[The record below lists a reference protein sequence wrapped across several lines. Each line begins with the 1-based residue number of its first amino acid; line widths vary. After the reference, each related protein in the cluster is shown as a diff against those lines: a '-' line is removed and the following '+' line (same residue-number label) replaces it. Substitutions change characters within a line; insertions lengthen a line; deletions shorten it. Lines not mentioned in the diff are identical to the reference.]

1 MISCYLSD
9 HLVFKRM
16 KELNLDDTRLTD
28 YKLKTLAPLIV
39 RFKTVKIGGKQDY
52 TQAGL
57 EELRLFMEHVNG
69 LADDRRLEDEE
80 VITPVIKSEKVLL
93 KRLEIVETKSKIAV
107 TDFTW
112 VNEEVKGIENE
123 DEKSL
128 MVNEL
133 ANMIPCLNSLVLD
146 GFLRET
152 AARPV
157 NSIIGRKEECILN
170 ILQINLQ
177 AKPKKVDFGK
187 CGKG

>member
-1 MISCYLSD
+1 
-9 HLVFKRM
+9 M

-28 YKLKTLAPLIV
+28 YKMKTLAPLIV

-69 LADDRRLEDEE
+69 LAADRRLEDEEE

-93 KRLEIVETKSKIAV
+93 KRLEIIETKSKIAV

-157 NSIIGRKEECILN
+157 NSIIGY
-170 ILQINLQ
+170 
-177 AKPKKVDFGK
+177 
-187 CGKG
+187 

>member
-1 MISCYLSD
+1 MIISCYLSD

-157 NSIIGRKEECILN
+157 NSIIGT
-170 ILQINLQ
+170 
-177 AKPKKVDFGK
+177 
-187 CGKG
+187 